1 MDVSSAGFG
10 ERSRLWLLLDRLSTI
25 EDARDAHR
33 VAYPLSEIM
42 LLSVCGTIADC
53 DDYDDIA
60 DWGAA
65 HLEFLRR
72 FSPFHFD
79 VPCGRG

>member
-10 ERSRLWLLLDRLSTI
+10 ERSRLRLLLDRLSTI
-25 EDARDAHR
+25 EDGRDAHR

-42 LLSVCGTIADC
+42 LLSVCGAIADC

-60 DWGAA
+60 DWG
-65 HLEFLRR
+65 RR
-72 FSPFHFD
+72 TWSS
-79 VPCGRG
+79 CGDFRRSTSACPAVAG